1 MTLTMESTLKDVL
14 ANPVGH
20 DAFSKILLQL
30 GASEKVLGNPIIGS
44 LKLSQLGKV
53 AKLGKIPPDFF
64 ESLLNLL
71 NSAPDLP
78 ESDSPTITPK
88 WWKES
93 VFYQIYPRS
102 FQDSDGDGVGDLGG
116 IISRLDYLCGL
127 GIDALWLSPIYDSPN
142 DDNGY
147 DIRNYQA
154 IMAEFGTMAQ
164 FDELLAG
171 LHQRGMKLIMDLV
184 VNHTSDEH
192 PWFQKALA
200 GDQKYQDYYLFRP
213 GATPGSPENG
223 GTPPNNWASF
233 FSGPAWNY
241 YPELDKWALHLFS
254 KKQMD
259 LNWDNPAV
267 RAEVIDMVNWWLD
280 KGVDGFRLDVI
291 NYISKETGLPDGNQ
305 TIGDL
310 MGFPGIER
318 YYFGPYLHQYLH
330 QLNREAFA
338 PHSAF
343 SVGETPGVGLE
354 MATLLTQEPR
364 QELDMVFNFDQLE
377 SPGKTRFDDYQYDL
391 NYLKKY
397 LMEWTEKYP
406 NNSWMALFYDNHD
419 NPRMVSKVSDNPDYR
434 ERIAKLL
441 GIIQLTTKGTPF
453 IFQGQEIGMANQKFQ
468 DISEMRDVESL
479 NLYQELLDKGKSPAE
494 AFAQVNSGSRDHA
507 RVPMQWNDGRNAGF
521 TSGTPWIA
529 SDGDFLEWN
538 VESEQLN
545 PNSILNFYR
554 DLIDLRHSRKAAF
567 VYGDT
572 KYTYRNR
579 KDYFG
584 YFRIAN
590 PNSPGYL
597 GRPEA
602 YFIEC
607 NLSAIPLTRPR
618 NPDGFELLLSNY
630 LTPGDSNTDTPES
643 ATNGNDILRP
653 YEANIYRV
661 R

>member
-1 MTLTMESTLKDVL
+1 MQLTMNSTIKEVF
-14 ANPVGH
+14 ANPIGH
-20 DAFSKILLQL
+20 DALAKILLQVGQSDKIL
-30 GASEKVLGNPIIGS
+30 KNPIVS
-44 LKLSQLGKV
+44 NLKLSQLSKV

-71 NSAPDLP
+71 NSEPDVP
-78 ESDSPTITPK
+78 RPGPSTVEPK
-88 WWKES
+88 WWKEA

-116 IISRLDYLCGL
+116 IIQRLDYLYGM

-147 DIRNYQA
+147 DIRDYRA
-154 IMAEFGTMAQ
+154 IMSEFGTMEQ

-200 GDQKYQDYYLFRP
+200 GDEKYQNYYVFKGGEKP
-213 GATPGSPENG
+213 GAPESG
-223 GTPPNNWASF
+223 GEPPNNWKSF

-241 YPELDKWALHLFS
+241 YPELGKWGLHLFS

-259 LNWDNPAV
+259 LNWDNPEV
-267 RAEVIDMVNWWLD
+267 RAEVVDMVNWWLE

-291 NYISKETGLPDGNQ
+291 NYISKEAGLPDGDK

-318 YYFGPYLHQYLH
+318 YYFGPHLHDYLH
-330 QLNREAFA
+330 QLNQEAFA
-338 PHSAF
+338 PHNAF
-343 SVGETPGVGLE
+343 SVGETPGVGIE
-354 MATLLTQEPR
+354 MAALLTQQPR

-377 SPGKTRFDDYQYDL
+377 NPGTERYDQYRYDL
-391 NYLKKY
+391 NHLKKY
-397 LMEWTEKYP
+397 LIEWTQGYP
-406 NNSWMALFYDNHD
+406 NDSWMSLFYDNHD
-419 NPRMVSKVSDNPDYR
+419 NPRMVSKISDNPDMR

-441 GIIQLTTKGTPF
+441 AVIQLTTKGTPF
-453 IFQGQEIGMANQKFQ
+453 LFQGQEIGMANQKFTS
-468 DISEMRDVESL
+468 IEELRDVESL
-479 NLYQELLDKGKSPAE
+479 NLYQELLDKGETPE
-494 AFAQVNSGSRDHA
+494 AAFRHILAGSRDHA

-521 TSGTPWIA
+521 TSGTPWIH
-529 SDGDFLEWN
+529 SDGDYLEWN
-538 VESEQLN
+538 VATEQMDR
-545 PNSILNFYR
+545 NSILNFYR
-554 DLIDLRHSRKAAF
+554 DLIDFRHAHKAAL

-572 KYTYRNR
+572 KFTFQNR

-584 YFRIAN
+584 YFRI
-590 PNSPGYL
+590 SGK
-597 GRPEA
+597 EI

-607 NLSAIPLTRPR
+607 NLSQIPQTRPR
-618 NPDGFELLLSNY
+618 DPEGFELLFSNY
-630 LTPGDSNTDTPES
+630 PQPDN
-643 ATNGNDILRP
+643 NLRP

-661 R
+661 K

>member
-1 MTLTMESTLKDVL
+1 MTLSMESTVKELY
-14 ANPVGH
+14 ANPIGH
-20 DAFSKILLQL
+20 DALAKILLQL
-30 GASEKVLGNPIIGS
+30 GQSEKLLKNPIVGN
-44 LKLSQLGKV
+44 LKLNQLSKV

-71 NSAPDLP
+71 NSEPDQPAP
-78 ESDSPTITPK
+78 SPSTIEPQ
-88 WWKES
+88 WWKEA

-116 IISRLDYLCGL
+116 IIQRLDYLCGL

-147 DIRNYQA
+147 DIRDYRA
-154 IMAEFGTMAQ
+154 IMQEFGTMEQ

-171 LHQRGMKLIMDLV
+171 LHKRGMKLIMDLV

-200 GDQKYQDYYLFRP
+200 GDPKYQDYYIFREGAKP
-213 GATPGSPENG
+213 GAPEAG
-223 GTPPNNWASF
+223 GEPPNNWNSF

-241 YPELDKWALHLFS
+241 YPELGKWGLHLFS

-259 LNWDNPAV
+259 LNWDNPEV
-267 RAEVIDMVNWWLD
+267 RAEVVDMVNWWLD

-291 NYISKETGLPDGNQ
+291 NYISKEAGLPDGNK

-318 YYFGPYLHQYLH
+318 YYFGPNLHKYLH
-330 QLNREAFA
+330 QLNTQAFA
-338 PHSAF
+338 PHNAF
-343 SVGETPGVGLE
+343 SVGETPGVGIE
-354 MATLLTQEPR
+354 MAALLTQQPR

-377 SPGKTRFDDYQYDL
+377 NPGTERFDDYRYDL
-391 NYLKKY
+391 NHLKKY
-397 LMEWTEKYP
+397 LIEWTENYP
-406 NNSWMALFYDNHD
+406 NNSWMSLFYDNHD
-419 NPRMVSKVSDNPDYR
+419 NPRMVSKVSENPDFR

-441 GIIQLTTKGTPF
+441 GLIQLTTKGTPF
-453 IFQGQEIGMANQKFQ
+453 LFQGQEIGMANQKFTSI
-468 DISEMRDVESL
+468 DEMRDVESL
-479 NLYQELLDKGKSPAE
+479 NRYQELLDKGNTPE
-494 AFAQVNSGSRDHA
+494 QAFKHVLAGTRDHA

-521 TSGTPWIA
+521 TSGTPWII
-529 SDGDFLEWN
+529 SDGDYLEWN
-538 VESEQLN
+538 VASEQMDH
-545 PNSILNFYR
+545 NSILNFYR
-554 DLIDLRHSRKAAF
+554 ELIDLRHSHKAAL

-572 KYTYRNR
+572 KFTYQNR

-584 YFRIAN
+584 YFRIA
-590 PNSPGYL
+590 GK
-597 GRPEA
+597 EI

-607 NLSAIPLTRPR
+607 NLSQISQTRPR
-618 NPDGFELLLSNY
+618 KPDGFELLLSNY
-630 LTPGDSNTDTPES
+630 AEPSEV
-643 ATNGNDILRP
+643 LRP
-653 YEANIYRV
+653 YEANLYRV